1 MAQNDNPLLQDWS
14 TPFGVPPFD
23 QFMPEHF
30 QPALEEALGA
40 HKAEI
45 EAIAS
50 DGAAPT
56 IANTLD
62 AMERAGRLLSRVG
75 AVFGNLSGADT
86 SPELQAI
93 EREMSPKFAKH
104 SSEIWLDA
112 RLFHRFEQLLDAQ
125 DTLGLTAEQARVLE
139 RYHTGFV
146 RAGARLDGDDKAR
159 VAEINQRLA
168 TLGTQ
173 FAQNMLADE
182 ADFKLVLE
190 GEADL
195 AGLPKFVVDA
205 AAKTASDLDMAGK
218 HVITLARS
226 SIDPFLQFSQVRELR
241 RRAFEAW
248 TARGAKGG
256 ETDNRAIVAEILAL
270 RRERANLLGFE
281 TFAHYRLADAMAETP
296 EAVRNLLTSVWDP
309 ALHRAVE
316 ERDDLQALARREGS
330 NAAIAPW
337 DWRYYAEKVRKERHN
352 VSETEV
358 KPYLQL
364 DRMIEAAFD
373 VAGRLFGLSFEA
385 RDDVPVYHAD
395 VRAWNVTGKDGRH
408 VGVFLGDYFARP
420 SKRSG
425 AWMSTYRTQ
434 HKLDGEQR
442 PIVVN
447 VLNLVKGADDAPTL
461 LSFDDART
469 LFHEFGH
476 GLHGLLSDV
485 TYPRISCTS
494 VDRDFVE
501 LPSQLYEH
509 WLLEPAVLRRFAL
522 HCETGE
528 AMPEELL
535 QRVLAARNFNQGFAS
550 VEYLSSAIVDL
561 ELHLMDPP
569 AAGALDGV
577 EADILSGIDMPAEIT
592 MRHRIPHFAHLFSGG
607 GYASGYYS
615 YLWSEQ
621 MDADAFAAFEETGD
635 IFDTGMAKKLHDHIY
650 SAGGRHKPR
659 AAYTAFRGRLP
670 TIDALLAKRGLAG

>member
-1 MAQNDNPLLQDWS
+1 MARNDNPLLQDWS
-14 TPFGVPPFD
+14 TPFEVPPFE
-23 QFMPEHF
+23 QFTPAHF
-30 QPALEEALGA
+30 QPALEEAFSA
-40 HKAEI
+40 HKLEV

-50 DGAAPT
+50 DSAVPT

-75 AVFGNLSGADT
+75 AVFGNLAGADT

-93 EREMSPKFAKH
+93 EREISPKFAKH
-104 SSEIWLDA
+104 GSEIWLDA
-112 RLFHRFEQLLDAQ
+112 RLFHRFEQLLEAQ
-125 DTLGLTAEQARVLE
+125 DTLGLTTEQARVLE

-146 RAGARLDGDDKAR
+146 RAGARLDDNEKAR
-159 VAEINQRLA
+159 IAEINQRLA

-182 ADFKLVLE
+182 ADYKLVLE
-190 GEADL
+190 DEADL
-195 AGLPKFVVDA
+195 AGLPKFVIDA

-241 RRAFEAW
+241 KQAFEAW

-256 ETDNRAIVAEILAL
+256 ETDNRAIVAEVLAL

-281 TFAHYRLADAMAETP
+281 TFSHYRLADAMAETP
-296 EAVRNLLTSVWDP
+296 EAVRNLLMSVWEP
-309 ALHRAVE
+309 ALRRAGE

-330 NAAIAPW
+330 NAAIEPW
-337 DWRYYAEKVRKERHN
+337 DWRYYAEKVRTEHHN

-385 RDDVPVYHAD
+385 RDDVPIYHAD

-408 VGVFLGDYFARP
+408 IGVFLGDYFARP

-434 HKLDGEQR
+434 HKLDGDQR

-550 VEYLSSAIVDL
+550 VEYLASAIVDL

-569 AAGALDGV
+569 AGGDLDGI
-577 EADILSGIDMPAEIT
+577 EARLLRDIGMPAEIT

-615 YLWSEQ
+615 YMWSEQ

-635 IFDTGMAKKLHDHIY
+635 IFDAGMAKKLHDHIY
-650 SAGGRHKPR
+650 SAGGRHKPG